1 MKLSTSSYVP
11 SLRIRAAELQALK
24 EFTPDQTSRV
34 CPLFTLPP
42 IEFNFETGEEKT
54 DIDTHVERRI
64 KTIQN
69 NWAGEHCWIDVHPS
83 VRNDRLK
90 NNKSIISRLVS
101 SLTSEDLL
109 GQTREFIPVLSLND
123 SKDISEDI
131 FQLARSD
138 ENLGFGLKVLLDDL
152 VSQELK
158 SSIQTVICE
167 SGLSPNVVDLILDLE
182 APTNFLPIKVFASSI
197 NNRLDDILQK
207 LKFRNVVLIS
217 TSIPETYSSQGSTP
231 TLYPRNDWKLYREIL
246 DNHPNRDLI
255 FGDYTIVHPRWNADH
270 DMRKMKAPAKLIYAL
285 DNEWLTRKGT
295 AFHSDPSQ
303 MHTICSEIVNSGYF
317 KGAGFSKGSKY
328 IQECAEYREQPSNL
342 TRWKRVAINH
352 HMTVVLYDL
361 STLHASP

>member
-24 EFTPDQTSRV
+24 EFTPDQISRV

-69 NWAGEHCWIDVHPS
+69 NWTGEHCWIDVHPS
-83 VRNDRLK
+83 VRKNILK

-109 GQTREFIPVLSLND
+109 GQTQEFIPVLSLND
-123 SKDISEDI
+123 SNDISEDI

-138 ENLGFGLKVLLDDL
+138 ENRGFGLKVLLDDL
-152 VSQELK
+152 VSQELN
-158 SSIQTVICE
+158 SSIQRVI
-167 SGLSPNVVDLILDLE
+167 SKSRLFSNVIDLILDLE
-182 APTNFLPIKVFASSI
+182 APANFLPIEVFASLI
-197 NNRLDDILQK
+197 NNRLDDILSK
-207 LKFRNVVLIS
+207 LKFRNVILIS
-217 TSIPETYSSQGSTP
+217 TSIPENYSSQESIL
-231 TLYPRNDWKLYREIL
+231 TLYPRNEWKLYRQIL
-246 DNHPNRDLI
+246 DGHPNRDLR
-255 FGDYTIVHPRWNADH
+255 FGDYTIVHPSWNADL
-270 DMRKMKAPAKLIYAL
+270 DMRKMKPPAKLIYAV

-295 AFHSDPSQ
+295 AFLSNPAQ
-303 MHTICSEIVNSGYF
+303 MHTICSDIVSSGYF
-317 KGAGFSKGSKY
+317 RGASFSEGSKY
-328 IQECAEYREQPSNL
+328 IQECAEYREPPSNL

-352 HMTVVLYDL
+352 HMTVVLNDL
-361 STLHASP
+361 STLHESP